1 MLTVKNKRKEFFFH
15 IEISDNQLWAVGM
28 VVVQWGLIEQLIT
41 IITHALV
48 GDDTA
53 KRDGFNK
60 TWAHAKR
67 IAMMEELASAKL
79 REPFLSQF
87 QSFVAEIKNIQDIRD
102 KIVHG
107 SWGHEGDDAKKNP
120 PDPNNP
126 QASSVGHFGP
136 PHAPFKWRASFGELQ
151 KVVKRIDALHKSITQ
166 WIIANRRPRED
177 GHEGFLFGDSI
188 KAMFKT

>member
-48 GDDTA
+48 DDDAA
-53 KRDGFNK
+53 KKEEFNK
-60 TWAHAKR
+60 TWSHAR
-67 IAMMEELASAKL
+67 RMSMMEELAKEKF

-87 QSFVAEIKNIQDIRD
+87 KRFVTEMKNIQDIRD

-107 SWGHEGDDAKKNP
+107 SWGHEGDDAAKNP
-120 PDPNNP
+120 PDRDNP
-126 QASSVGHFGP
+126 QASSVGHFGL
-136 PHAPFKWRASFGELQ
+136 PHAQFKWRASFGELK
-151 KVVKRIDALHKSITQ
+151 KVVKRIDTLHQGIIQ
-166 WIIANRRPRED
+166 WIIANKQPRED

-188 KAMFKT
+188 KAMFK